1 MDDASK
7 EHSEDSAINPA
18 DDSTQAQKMESLA
31 QAFELFTKTTASME
45 AAYELLEQ
53 RVQSLDAELQEKN
66 RELAMTTDYLN
77 SILDSMSDGVVA
89 VDPEARV
96 TMLNHAAAEV
106 IGADAQEAMG
116 KPVEDLLGESF
127 LKGDGLREIEL
138 LNSGDALVPV
148 TAKRSPIVDKD
159 SIDIGSVT
167 VFQDLREIEAL
178 RRQVRHR
185 DRLSAIGEMAA
196 TVAHEIRNPLG
207 GIQGFASLLARDL
220 EEGSDQHRLV
230 EKIVTG
236 TKNLNHVVSAL
247 LEYTRPVEMEPG
259 PINGHE
265 LIDSAISYCPVSEGI
280 TIDNHVPESVSI
292 VGDATLLRQ
301 VFLNLLLNAVQSL
314 VGAGQVRV
322 TASLV
327 ENEWVL
333 QVQDT
338 GCGIGEDDLAQVF
351 MPFFTTKEKGTGL
364 GLAASQKTVEA
375 HGGSMRVEST
385 VNEGTT
391 VSVSLPI
398 GV

>member
-1 MDDASK
+1 MADDTPDQ
-7 EHSEDSAINPA
+7 HSEATTS

-77 SILDSMSDGVVA
+77 SILDSMSDGVVV
-89 VDPEARV
+89 VDPEAKV

-106 IGADAQEAMG
+106 IGVDAHEAMG
-116 KPVEDLLGESF
+116 KPAEELLGESF

-138 LNSGDALVPV
+138 RDAVDTLVPV

-259 PINGHE
+259 RINGRE
-265 LIDSAISYCPVSEGI
+265 LVDSAISYCPVEQGVSI
-280 TIDNHVPESVSI
+280 VNQVPESVEF

-314 VGAGQVRV
+314 DDEGAVSVEAALIDNDCVLHVR
-322 TASLV
+322 
-327 ENEWVL
+327 
-333 QVQDT
+333 DT
-338 GCGIGEDDLAQVF
+338 GCGIGEADLAQVF

-364 GLAASQKTVEA
+364 GLAAAQKTVEA

>member
-1 MDDASK
+1 MADDTPDQ
-7 EHSEDSAINPA
+7 HSEATTP

-53 RVQSLDAELQEKN
+53 RVQSLDEELQEKN

-77 SILDSMSDGVVA
+77 SILDSMSDGVVV
-89 VDPEARV
+89 VDPEAQV

-106 IGADAQEAMG
+106 IGADAHEAIG
-116 KPVEDLLGESF
+116 KPAEELLGESF

-138 LNSGDALVPV
+138 RDSGDSLVPV

-259 PINGHE
+259 RINGRE
-265 LIDSAISYCPVSEGI
+265 LVDSAISYCPVN
-280 TIDNHVPESVSI
+280 DSVSI
-292 VGDATLLRQ
+292 VNQVPDSVEFLGDATLLRQ

-314 VGAGQVRV
+314 DGEGAVSVDAALIDNACVLHVR
-322 TASLV
+322 
-327 ENEWVL
+327 
-333 QVQDT
+333 DT
-338 GCGIGEDDLAQVF
+338 GCGINDEDLAQVF

-364 GLAASQKTVEA
+364 GLAAAQKTVEA

-391 VSVSLPI
+391 VSVSLPV